1 MASRHYHN
9 TNHLSI
15 DTANA
20 NAAAARRTLPSPMSS
35 TGSLNPCPSTDDDM
49 ISTATLSHPP
59 TLSISSVPYPPNSHY
74 AQQQQLQQ
82 MMQPPPPPNASH
94 AQPRQQGRQRYR
106 SLSGGSGGGP
116 IHSWT
121 GNENAHQ
128 NQQGPYGP
136 GGPSGMPSISRRPS
150 VPVNHYYQQQQQGYH
165 SLHQSSYSQHRD
177 QHQQSHQ
184 HQPLTPSTPSSN
196 PAPPVVRHP
205 LWRLECSSCKTT
217 LCEQAMQGHLVGDP
231 SKKLFSTNLAIG
243 VLGLPD
249 RPVSIICP
257 CKFHLFACASCGSV
271 CGYNLSQPC
280 AGCETNRGNGHFW
293 IFYAHEIIPHW
304 RTIGDRNMFW
314 DDLPTW
320 SSKIDGNVGR

>member
-1 MASRHYHN
+1 MASRPSV
-9 TNHLSI
+9 HLSI
-15 DTANA
+15 DTHAASAAN
-20 NAAAARRTLPSPMSS
+20 AARRTLPSPMSS
-35 TGSLNPCPSTDDDM
+35 SSSLPPCPPDEEVIT
-49 ISTATLSHPP
+49 TATLSHPP
-59 TLSISSVPYPPNSHY
+59 TLAIPSVPYPPNNHHS
-74 AQQQQLQQ
+74 QQ
-82 MMQPPPPPNASH
+82 N
-94 AQPRQQGRQRYR
+94 RQRYQT
-106 SLSGGSGGGP
+106 LSGGRGSQSAPVTPQWQEADGGQGV
-116 IHSWT
+116 H
-121 GNENAHQ
+121 GN
-128 NQQGPYGP
+128 
-136 GGPSGMPSISRRPS
+136 MIRRPS
-150 VPVNHYYQQQQQGYH
+150 LPVNQHQYPHQQPQHNHPNSHGQQGQH
-165 SLHQSSYSQHRD
+165 HAAHQPSYN
-177 QHQQSHQ
+177 HQQPPL
-184 HQPLTPSTPSSN
+184 PLTPSTPPPSA
-196 PAPPVVRHP
+196 PAVRHP

-231 SKKLFSTNLAIG
+231 SKKLFSTNLALG

-320 SSKIDGNVGR
+320 RNKPDGNVGR

>member
-82 MMQPPPPPNASH
+82 MMQPPPPNASH

-184 HQPLTPSTPSSN
+184 NQPLTPSTPSSN